1 MGRFASRFALAVAA
15 LVPLIAT
22 PTTPT
27 EAVRVPLPL
36 VSQGAAAYQGS
47 GTTAEIVRIPLPLPE
62 PKPEKKRFMV
72 VRLES
77 SLPIYSKPGGGT
89 VIGTFPS
96 ISKFG
101 TQMVAWVQGQSKS
114 GRYGKVTVPY
124 TMYPRPGWIKIE
136 GLKKSY
142 VKYSVEADI
151 SKHRLTLRKY
161 GKPIMTVPTTT
172 GMPSRPTPPGR
183 YTVVDRWTSSPS
195 GSLGAFVFALSGLQI
210 NYPGASS
217 GLFIM
222 AIHGTNAPSTL
233 GTSASNGCL
242 RVGAKPLNRLI
253 PALELGTPVI
263 IRP

>member
-15 LVPLIAT
+15 VVPLIVT

-27 EAVRVPLPL
+27 RAVRVPL
-36 VSQGAAAYQGS
+36 VSHAAAAYQGS
-47 GTTAEIVRIPLPLPE
+47 GSVAEIVRIPLPLPRPE
-62 PKPEKKRFMV
+62 PEKKRSLV
-72 VRLES
+72 VHLES

-101 TQMVAWVQGQSKS
+101 TGMVAWVQDRNKS
-114 GRYGKVTVPY
+114 GKYGKVTVPY
-124 TMYPRPGWIKIE
+124 TMSPRPGWIKIE

-142 VKYSVEADI
+142 VKYSVEVDI
-151 SKHRLTLRKY
+151 SRHRLTLRKFGRPAMRVPAAM
-161 GKPIMTVPTTT
+161 GKPST
-172 GMPSRPTPPGR
+172 PTPPGR
-183 YTVVDRWTSSPS
+183 YHVADRWSSNPS
-195 GSLGAFVFALSGLQI
+195 GSLGTFVFALSGLQI

-222 AIHGTNAPSTL
+222 AIHGTNSPSTV
-233 GTSASNGCL
+233 GQSVSGGCP
-242 RVGAKPLNRLI
+242 RVKNEVVQRLI
-253 PALELGTPVI
+253 PVLRLGTPVI

>member
-15 LVPLIAT
+15 VVPLIAS
-22 PTTPT
+22 PTVPPK
-27 EAVRVPLPL
+27 AVRIPV
-36 VSQGAAAYQGS
+36 VSHGAAAFQGQ
-47 GTTAEIVRIPLPLPE
+47 GAVKEIVRIPLPLPRPE
-62 PKPEKKRFMV
+62 PEKKRFMV

-77 SLPIYSKPGGGT
+77 SLPITSKPGGGA

-96 ISKFG
+96 VSKFG
-101 TQMVAWVQGQSKS
+101 TQMVTWVQDRSKS
-114 GRYGKVTVPY
+114 GKYGKITVPY
-124 TMYPRPGWIKIE
+124 TMYPRPGWIKIK

-142 VKYSVEADI
+142 VKYSVEADL
-151 SKHRLTLRKY
+151 SKRRLRLLRY
-161 GKPIMTVPTTT
+161 GKPVMTVPTTT

-210 NYPGASS
+210 NYPGAES

-222 AIHGTNAPSTL
+222 AIHGTNSPSTL

-242 RVGAKPLNRLI
+242 RVGSKPLNRMI
-253 PALELGTPVI
+253 PALRLGTPVI

>member
-15 LVPLIAT
+15 VVPLITA

-27 EAVRVPLPL
+27 KAVPPPV
-36 VSQGAAAYQGS
+36 VSHAAAAYQGN
-47 GTTAEIVRIPLPLPE
+47 GTIAEIVRIPIPLPE

-72 VRLES
+72 VRVES
-77 SLPIYSKPGGGT
+77 SLPIYSKPGSGS

-96 ISKFG
+96 VSKFG
-101 TQMVAWVQGQSKS
+101 SGMVAWVQDRSKS
-114 GRYGKVTVPY
+114 GKYGKVTVPY
-124 TMYPRPGWIKIE
+124 TMSPRPGWIRIE
-136 GLKKSY
+136 GLKKRH
-142 VKYSVEADI
+142 VKYSVQADV
-151 SKHRLTLRKY
+151 SKRRLTLLKY

-183 YTVVDRWTSSPS
+183 YHVVDRWASSPS
-195 GSLGAFVFALSGLQI
+195 GSLGAFVFALSALQI

-222 AIHGTNAPSTL
+222 AIHGTNSPSTL

-253 PALELGTPVI
+253 PALDLGTPVI